1 MRNLKA
7 DYPAE
12 LAGKVALILRGTC
25 PFAQKAKLAGQAGAV
40 GTVIYN
46 NVDGALTGTLGA
58 ADLDFVPTVG
68 ISKADGV
75 SLVESIKTATKT
87 AELDV
92 LVTELPT

>member
-1 MRNLKA
+1 M
-7 DYPAE
+7 
-12 LAGKVALILRGTC
+12 
-25 PFAQKAKLAGQAGAV
+25 
-40 GTVIYN
+40 IYN

-58 ADLDFVPTVG
+58 ADPDFVPTVG